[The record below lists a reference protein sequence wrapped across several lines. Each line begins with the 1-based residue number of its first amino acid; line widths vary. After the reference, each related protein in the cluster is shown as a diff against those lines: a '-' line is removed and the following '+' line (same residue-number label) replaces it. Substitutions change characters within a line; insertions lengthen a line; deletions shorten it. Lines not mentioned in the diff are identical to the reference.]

1 MHKGTAVHLWVKGFP
16 YQLCHSAKPKSIW
29 FPWFLSTTEATP
41 RAGSTLCH
49 HVAQQST
56 AATLEPALAGGQSS
70 GVLVP
75 TLQQSNPLG
84 LILANVTAG
93 NRSLLL
99 AYPAPGYT
107 EKQKG
112 THALRPTGE
121 MSQCDG
127 SLTLP
132 WSSSWKKRRRSWR
145 KDLHGESAPWG
156 QGTLLPEL
164 NGLEALQGKELTH
177 PQKPSQ
183 KSSKSCPWVKKKVI
197 LVANALRGW
206 TPSQSQRLILIK
218 AFSPSQQIF
227 TFLSGLRCIWRTSGM
242 EAQATTCKQALS
254 FGSKQPNHEAVLSI
268 QNIMWWTNLYKAQ

>member
-1 MHKGTAVHLWVKGFP
+1 MLTELPFLWAVDYFGSKTNSMHKGTAVHLWVKGFP

-29 FPWFLSTTEATP
+29 FPWFLSTTEATL

-84 LILANVTAG
+84 LILANVIAG

-145 KDLHGESAPWG
+145 KDLHGSQHREARGLSCQSWMAWKHCKEKNWHIHKNLHRNL
-156 QGTLLPEL
+156 QKVVHEL
-164 NGLEALQGKELTH
+164 RKRHT
-177 PQKPSQ
+177 
-183 KSSKSCPWVKKKVI
+183 
-197 LVANALRGW
+197 
-206 TPSQSQRLILIK
+206 
-218 AFSPSQQIF
+218 
-227 TFLSGLRCIWRTSGM
+227 
-242 EAQATTCKQALS
+242 
-254 FGSKQPNHEAVLSI
+254 GSKCFKRLDTFSKPTFDTNKSLFPVPANLHLPIGAEVHLKNKWHGSTSNH
-268 QNIMWWTNLYKAQ
+268 M